1 MGSRSSTGGIAVIG
15 PRAMLHRPRFFVLTQ
30 GDEHGKWPLYRVR
43 ARCCEEDELAK
54 PEWGQKRTCQSCG
67 CRFYDLTRTPIICPK
82 CGATVEPDM
91 PFKVRRGSS
100 SAAAAAEKAEKAAA
114 AAAAVPVDLEV
125 DDLPA
130 ADEDDEALESGDEGA
145 EDDESGLIEDA
156 SDLGEDDDDMAEV
169 MEHMDEEIE
178 DEV

>member
-1 MGSRSSTGGIAVIG
+1 MAPQTGDI
-15 PRAMLHRPRFFVLTQ
+15 RDTQ
-30 GDEHGKWPLYRVR
+30 
-43 ARCCEEDELAK
+43 EEDDLAK

-67 CRFYDLTRTPIICPK
+67 CRFYDLTRTPIVCPK
-82 CGATVEPDM
+82 CGANVEPDL

-100 SAAAAAEKAEKAAA
+100 SAPIEPKVV
-114 AAAAVPVDLEV
+114 VPVAV
-125 DDLPA
+125 SPA
-130 ADEDDEALESGDEGA
+130 VQDIEAEELVGVEDDEEALEAEDDGA

-169 MEHMDEEIE
+169 MEHMDEELE